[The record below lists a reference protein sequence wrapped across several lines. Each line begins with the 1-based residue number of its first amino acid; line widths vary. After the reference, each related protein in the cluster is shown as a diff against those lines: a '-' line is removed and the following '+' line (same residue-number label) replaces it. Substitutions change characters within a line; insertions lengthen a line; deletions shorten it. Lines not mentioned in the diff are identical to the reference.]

1 MSIPL
6 HILYVLIYMEDLVC
20 LGCRKVFPSQKR
32 LSGHEARCEADKLLD
47 ADVYKSQRRLEKGR
61 KKRRKTRAR
70 DETRSPERRQ
80 RNTSPE
86 ADVQMDLGDD
96 HVNTEV
102 MFLKFT

>member
-6 HILYVLIYMEDLVC
+6 HVLYVTIYMEDLVC
-20 LGCRKVFPSQKR
+20 LGCRKVFPSQKH
-32 LSGHEARCEADKLLD
+32 LSGHEARCKADKLLD
-47 ADVYKSQRRLEKGR
+47 ADVYKSQHHLEKQH
-61 KKRRKTRAR
+61 KKCRKTRAQ
-70 DETRSPERRQ
+70 DEPRSPERRQ
-80 RNTSPE
+80 RNTSPK